1 VSDGTQFAAA
11 VERLL
16 GDADLRE
23 QLVERAVA
31 RVQADFDLATVCR
44 RYRPVRRGMAAGVHG
59 RERIGRSLSAARDVA
74 SLPGWIQ
81 LFVIVAVAAAIVLI
95 AHIAGVPGRWAPMVI
110 GGALGLMTALVG
122 GAPRREDGE
131 G

>member
-1 VSDGTQFAAA
+1 
-11 VERLL
+11 
-16 GDADLRE
+16 
-23 QLVERAVA
+23 
-31 RVQADFDLATVCR
+31 
-44 RYRPVRRGMAAGVHG
+44 MAAGLHG